1 MLSSILGTLVNSV
14 SILFIFIKV
23 LKVPRYCKILI
34 WETVMGYIE
43 MLETLQ
49 YFLNLLSKCTVVFK
63 NKIKLV

>member
-1 MLSSILGTLVNSV
+1 MLSSMLGTLVNSV

-43 MLETLQ
+43 TLETLQ
-49 YFLNLLSKCTVVFK
+49 HFLNLLSKCTVVFK

>member
-1 MLSSILGTLVNSV
+1 MLGTLVNSV

>member
-1 MLSSILGTLVNSV
+1 MLSSMLGTLVNSV